1 MKIRKNKNLILLFG
15 PDGAGKT
22 TLANA
27 LAKNF
32 AKKGI
37 RVKVSWMRGTHTL
50 ALVIACFLSR
60 FNSLKGQ
67 DNPYF
72 RIRSPSPI
80 KLWQLIEF
88 LSVIPVILVKYEIP
102 RRIGY
107 IVIGERSY
115 IDFIVWIVTTTN
127 DPLFIRSKYATILL
141 KMATH
146 GKNFYVTAKPNT
158 LLKRKFNEIDKKFL
172 EKQIKYY
179 KILSKMINAV
189 EIDSTK
195 KSLYQCLL
203 EVYRWI

>member
-1 MKIRKNKNLILLFG
+1 MKIRKNKNFILLFG

-22 TLANA
+22 TLAKT

-32 AKKGI
+32 AKKDV

-50 ALVIACFLSR
+50 ALVMARFLSR

-72 RIRSPSPI
+72 HIRSPSPI

-88 LSVIPVILVKYEIP
+88 LSVIPVILVKYEVP

-107 IVIGERSY
+107 TVIGERSY
-115 IDFIVWIVTTTN
+115 IDFIVWVATTTN

-141 KMATH
+141 KMASR
-146 GKNFYVTAKPNT
+146 GKNFYVTAKTST
-158 LLKRKFNEIDKKFL
+158 LLKRRFNEIDKNFL

-179 KILSKMINAV
+179 KILSKIINAV
-189 EIDSTK
+189 EIDSTQ